1 MVAERAGAMRLE
13 SVLLGKGAVSVV
25 VMPDSMFS
33 GHRYS
38 RTAPPFRFLL
48 PVDIAH
54 TSGHG
59 ALQSDTCK

>member
-1 MVAERAGAMRLE
+1 MRLE
-13 SVLLGKGAVSVV
+13 SILLGKGPMSVV
-25 VMPDSMFS
+25 VMPDSMFL

-48 PVDIAH
+48 HVGIAH

-59 ALQSDTCK
+59 APQSDTCK